1 MSQVEVKDATSDAG
15 ASPFSVVPLSG
26 TLGAEVR
33 DVRLDELDDTG
44 FAAFAALLW
53 EHQMLVV
60 PGQHLAPGVHKEF
73 GQRFG
78 ELHSH
83 PAAPGVDGHPEIL
96 LLINRG
102 KPANITEV
110 WHSDVSCEAE
120 PPSISILQAKELP
133 SAGGDTMWASQ
144 YEAYDRLSDG
154 MKEMLEPLDAVHS
167 AFGLESVHPVVRK
180 HPMTGRK
187 ALYVNGGFTQRFA
200 GMTKEESRPLLDYL
214 VTHGSQPDLTIR
226 HRWNVGDVVLWDNR
240 CVMHYA
246 IHDYADDPREMHRVT
261 VRGERPA
268 R

>member
-1 MSQVEVKDATSDAG
+1 MSQVQEQSITPDGATPS
-15 ASPFSVVPLSG
+15 FTVVPLSG

-33 DVRLDELDDTG
+33 DVRLDELDEAG
-44 FAAFAALLW
+44 FAAFSALLW
-53 EHQMLVV
+53 EHQVLVV
-60 PGQHLAPGVHKEF
+60 RDQHLAPSAQKEF

-96 LLINRG
+96 LLVNRG

-120 PPSISILQAKELP
+120 PPSISILQAKQLP
-133 SAGGDTMWASQ
+133 PAGGDTMWASQ
-144 YEAYDRLSDG
+144 YEAYERLSDG
-154 MKEMLEPLDAVHS
+154 MKAMLEPLDAVHA
-167 AFGLESVHPVVRK
+167 AFGLESVHPVVRT
-180 HPMTGRK
+180 HPVTGRR

-200 GMTKEESRPLLDYL
+200 DMTVAESRPLLDYL
-214 VTHGSQPDLTIR
+214 VGHASQPDLTIR
-226 HRWNVGDVVLWDNR
+226 HRWNEGDVVMWDNR

-261 VRGERPA
+261 VCGERPS

>member
-1 MSQVEVKDATSDAG
+1 MSQVREHPTAAPDRAAAFGVT
-15 ASPFSVVPLSG
+15 PLSG

-33 DVRLDELDDTG
+33 DVRLDELDDAG
-44 FAAFAALLW
+44 FAALSALLW
-53 EHQMLVV
+53 EHQVLVLRD
-60 PGQHLAPGVHKEF
+60 QHLTPGAHKAF

-96 LLINRG
+96 LLVNRG

-110 WHSDVSCEAE
+110 WHSDVSCEPE
-120 PPSISILQAKELP
+120 PPSISILQAKQLP
-133 SAGGDTMWASQ
+133 AAGGDTMWADQ

-154 MKEMLEPLDAVHS
+154 MKAMLEPLDAVHA
-167 AFGLESVHPVVRK
+167 AFGLESVHPVVRS

-187 ALYVNGGFTQRFA
+187 ALYVNGGFTQRFDH
-200 GMTKEESRPLLDYL
+200 MTVAESRPLLDHL
-214 VTHGSQPDLTIR
+214 VQHASQPDLTVR
-226 HRWNVGDVVLWDNR
+226 HRWNEGDVVMWDNR

-246 IHDYADDPREMHRVT
+246 IHDYGDDPREMHRVT
-261 VRGERPA
+261 VRGERPT